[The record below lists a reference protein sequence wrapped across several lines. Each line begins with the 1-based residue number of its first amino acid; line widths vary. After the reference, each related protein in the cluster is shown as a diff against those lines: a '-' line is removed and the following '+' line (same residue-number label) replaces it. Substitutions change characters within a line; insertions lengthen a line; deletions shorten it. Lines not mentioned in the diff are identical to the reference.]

1 MGALKRFHGILLA
14 DWRERTRST
23 RFWVVLFA
31 LACVSWLCFPPIE
44 AHYLTVSIGA
54 NLRAEY
60 SSAWIGM
67 TVGLLGSTMMTL
79 FGFYLVR
86 GTLVRD
92 FDTRVWQL
100 LVATPMTRAGYL
112 LAKWTSHLLVLC
124 VIMMVGVLVGLIAQM
139 WRAEDTTLNL
149 VEVIKPVLLIS
160 LPALA
165 VTSMLAVLF
174 DLVPW
179 LRRTAGNILY
189 FFVWVAI
196 MAVTNTGEGQPIEH
210 GWISDPNGIGIAWH
224 SLKIMLPAGTDGME
238 INGLSIGGVMF
249 QGNPTLLH
257 WTHWTVPL
265 SEMAGRLFWVAIS
278 MAAVVAMVPALDWA
292 AARISSPSTNAAN
305 NPGRRLLWLNRML
318 RPLEGFPAGL
328 LFAAELKLML
338 RPRRFWWWLA
348 LLALAVVQL
357 VGSLQALAIAC
368 MGTWIVST
376 DLFARA
382 VLREREN
389 GTGALVFSAAGA
401 QQRMLAIRTS
411 VALSL
416 AVIPVLP
423 ALIRLSVSAP
433 TMALAL
439 LMTATSVALAGL
451 AIGVVCR
458 NPRPFELLLVA
469 LAYAG
474 AQGEPLLNV
483 ATDPSFSVTAH
494 AIVVPITAILLI
506 VLWPLHAGTPVQSG
520 GWQRFLSARAG

>member
-1 MGALKRFHGILLA
+1 MGALQRFHGILLA

-23 RFWVVLFA
+23 RFWVVLFV

-44 AHYLTVSIGA
+44 AHYLTVSIGE

-100 LVATPMTRAGYL
+100 LVATPMTRTGYL

-124 VIMMVGVLVGLIAQM
+124 VIMLVGVLVGLIAQM

-196 MAVTNTGEGQPIEH
+196 MAVTNTGEGQPLDH
-210 GWISDPNGIGIAWH
+210 SWISDPNGIGIAWH
-224 SLKIMLPAGTDGME
+224 SLKALLPAGTDGME

-249 QGNPTLLH
+249 KGAPTLLH

-265 SEMAGRLFWVAIS
+265 SDVAGRLFWVLVS
-278 MAAVVAMVPALDWA
+278 MAAVVSMVPALDWA
-292 AARISSPSTNAAN
+292 AARVSSPSANAAN
-305 NPGRRLLWLNRML
+305 NPGRHLRWLNRLL
-318 RPLEGFPAGL
+318 RPLEGSAAGL
-328 LFAAELKLML
+328 LYAAELKLML
-338 RPRRFWWWLA
+338 RPRRLWWWLA
-348 LLALAVVQL
+348 LIALAVVQIF
-357 VGSLQALAIAC
+357 GSLQALAVAC
-368 MGTWIVST
+368 MATWLVSA
-376 DLFARA
+376 DFFARA
-382 VLREREN
+382 VLRERDA
-389 GTGALVFSAAGA
+389 GTGALVFSAAHA
-401 QQRMLAIRTS
+401 QKRMLAIRIL
-411 VALSL
+411 VALSFAL
-416 AVIPVLP
+416 VPVLP
-423 ALIRLSVSAP
+423 ALVRLSMLQ
-433 TMALAL
+433 TGMALAL
-439 LMTATSVALAGL
+439 LLTAASVALAGL
-451 AIGVVCR
+451 AIGSVCR

-483 ATDPSFSVTAH
+483 ATDPAFSVAAH
-494 AIVVPITAILLI
+494 AVILPAMAVALLVV
-506 VLWPLHAGTPVQSG
+506 WPLHSGMPVQPGS
-520 GWQRFLSARAG
+520 WKRFLSLRAG